1 MAFVRY
7 SSCGGNFKPRSLK
20 FRRCRCLKHDC
31 ACYAVERTMF
41 ASLGPL
47 IVFLLAPV
55 ARFACPDDKVTVL
68 RVVSGS
74 PSHDRHRSS
83 YFVHDTLR
91 RSQFVLFELPLYIRA
106 RAQASVKSVL
116 PRYPRVYV
124 IELKRKAQRIP
135 CCPSIEAAKS
145 RLLCL
150 VFAERN
156 DRVSSS
162 VASGRPSGCADRCSR
177 ERKSDA
183 RCRRSDL
190 LEYSLGNIVKESSGA
205 IYSRQSTLPRN
216 LRKPLG

>member
-1 MAFVRY
+1 MALARY
-7 SSCGGNFKPRSLK
+7 SSCGGNFEPRPLK
-20 FRRCRCLKHDC
+20 FRRGRCPKHDRVW
-31 ACYAVERTMF
+31 YAVERTMF
-41 ASLGPL
+41 AFLGPL

-55 ARFACPDDKVTVL
+55 ARFVCPDDEVTVL

-91 RSQFVLFELPLYIRA
+91 HSQFVLFELPLYVRT
-106 RAQASVKSVL
+106 RAQAGVKSVL
-116 PRYPRVYV
+116 PRYLRIYV
-124 IELKRKAQRIP
+124 IELKREAQRIP

-162 VASGRPSGCADRCSR
+162 VASCPPSGCADRCSR
-177 ERKSDA
+177 ERESDA
-183 RCRRSDL
+183 WCRRSDL
-190 LEYSLGNIVKESSGA
+190 LEYSLGSIVKESSVA